1 MMLNKYYN
9 NCQKKAVE
17 KYLESFEDC
26 RNISFF
32 IHQAL
37 TFIFD
42 FFSPSIACMPVSSI
56 YVWKK
61 IQGS

>member
-1 MMLNKYYN
+1 MLNKYYN

-56 YVWKK
+56 YV
-61 IQGS
+61 